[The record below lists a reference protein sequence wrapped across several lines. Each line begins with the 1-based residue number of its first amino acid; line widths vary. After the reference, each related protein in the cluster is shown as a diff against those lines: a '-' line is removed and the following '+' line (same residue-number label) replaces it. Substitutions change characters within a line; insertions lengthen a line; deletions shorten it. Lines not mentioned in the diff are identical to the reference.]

1 MSLGF
6 GIFLEY
12 HIEDNGRGIDKSK
25 KSEGQSKTL
34 RETMGMSR
42 GPVLNSI
49 RKLEKYE
56 GIHGGLNSKEEY
68 EIESGARSLK

>member
-12 HIEDNGRGIDKSK
+12 RIEDDGRGIDKSK

-34 RETMGMSR
+34 REMMGMSR

-49 RKLEKYE
+49 
-56 GIHGGLNSKEEY
+56 
-68 EIESGARSLK
+68 

>member
-1 MSLGF
+1 
-6 GIFLEY
+6 
-12 HIEDNGRGIDKSK
+12 
-25 KSEGQSKTL
+25 
-34 RETMGMSR
+34 MSR

-68 EIESGARSLK
+68 EMESGARSLK